1 MLKGFKQEESL
12 IPLLEYSSKTFI
24 MILRLSQCATRGMT
38 PSAFPSELP
47 SYQPST
53 NPTSIPSKA
62 STIESSISVSVSPS
76 KIPSEN
82 PTSSTYPTIS
92 PPCCIE
98 DYFGTYDTY
107 VGWNRKYEIIL
118 GPESSSLYEFSDK
131 VGRRYNDFYFRF
143 QREVG
148 SIATPVHLG
157 YNYFP
162 HGCIDVFLI
171 QSPVVIKPQLSVS
184 KVSYY
189 NDNIIGC
196 VPDSSNKVTLLLPFV
211 STSTPTVTSSSSPSL
226 LPMSSPSSSPTVSS
240 SPSLLATSL
249 PSSYPT
255 VSSSPSE
262 NPTSSTYPTISPPC
276 CIEDYFGTYDTY
288 VGWNRKYEIILGPE
302 SSSLYEFSDKVGRR
316 YNDFYFRFQR
326 EVGSI
331 ATPVHLGYNYF
342 PHGCID
348 VFLIQSPVVI
358 KPQLSVSK
366 VSYYNDN
373 IIGCVPDSSNKVTLL
388 LPFVSTSTPTVTSS
402 SSPSLTPTS
411 TFPPSPNRTVSFCVA
426 HEHGFLFSS
435 LRFFSNCKI
444 VILAVYMYSI

>member
-157 YNYFP
+157 YNYFQ

-189 NDNIIGC
+189 NYNIIGC
-196 VPDSSNKVTLLLPFV
+196 VPDSSNKVTLLLP
-211 STSTPTVTSSSSPSL
+211 
-226 LPMSSPSSSPTVSS
+226 
-240 SPSLLATSL
+240 LATSL

-255 VSSSPSE
+255 V
-262 NPTSSTYPTISPPC
+262 
-276 CIEDYFGTYDTY
+276 
-288 VGWNRKYEIILGPE
+288 
-302 SSSLYEFSDKVGRR
+302 
-316 YNDFYFRFQR
+316 
-326 EVGSI
+326 
-331 ATPVHLGYNYF
+331 
-342 PHGCID
+342 
-348 VFLIQSPVVI
+348 
-358 KPQLSVSK
+358 
-366 VSYYNDN
+366 
-373 IIGCVPDSSNKVTLL
+373 
-388 LPFVSTSTPTVTSS
+388 S